1 MKKQNTNP
9 KNQTGGVLIDIND
22 INITP
27 QIKAALLR
35 PEIIACRN
43 ESESEADY
51 KTRIETLV
59 VVRDSTGPL
68 KFNDKLGAANMV
80 TKDKIN
86 LCTLIECYS
95 RDPSDE
101 IDELCKLFSNVYQYE
116 IDDYVKTNIESI
128 KVKKVENRYDIID
141 GRHRFVANIV
151 KNKKNILVNIKE
163 DNLEGP
169 STKKFK
175 PTTIVF

>member
-1 MKKQNTNP
+1 
-9 KNQTGGVLIDIND
+9 
-22 INITP
+22 
-27 QIKAALLR
+27 
-35 PEIIACRN
+35 
-43 ESESEADY
+43 
-51 KTRIETLV
+51 
-59 VVRDSTGPL
+59 
-68 KFNDKLGAANMV
+68 MV

-128 KVKKVENRYDIID
+128 KVKKVGNRYDIID

-163 DNLEGP
+163 DIKEDNLEDNLEGP

-175 PTTIVF
+175 PNKIVF